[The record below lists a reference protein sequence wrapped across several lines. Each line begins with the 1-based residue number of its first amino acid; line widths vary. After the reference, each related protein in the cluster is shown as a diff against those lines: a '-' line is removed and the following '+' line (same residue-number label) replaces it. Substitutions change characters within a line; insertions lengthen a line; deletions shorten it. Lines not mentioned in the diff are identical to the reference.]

1 MCLWN
6 FPTEIFIMS
15 FYALFI
21 LALALSMDS
30 FAVAVCKGST
40 LHKPSYKEALRTGIV
55 FGFVEALMPLT
66 GWIIGI
72 GASHFVMQW
81 NHWIAFGLLFILGGH
96 MVYQSLI
103 SKDEKLEEKKNKHS
117 YFNLIITSIAT
128 SIDAMAVG
136 LGLAFLD
143 VNIVHAIFIIGI
155 TTMGM
160 ATVGVI
166 AGRHVSTILGKKT
179 ELFAGLILVSIGLF
193 ILLENI

>member
-1 MCLWN
+1 
-6 FPTEIFIMS
+6 MS

-21 LALALSMDS
+21 LAFALSMDS

-40 LHKPSYKEALRTGIV
+40 LHRPSYKEALRTGIV
-55 FGFVEALMPLT
+55 FGVVEALMPLT

-81 NHWIAFGLLFILGGH
+81 NHWIAFVLLFVLGGH
-96 MVYQSLI
+96 MIYQSLLA
-103 SKDEKLEEKKNKHS
+103 KEDEPKERKKQHS
-117 YFNLIITSIAT
+117 YLNLIITSVAT

-143 VNIVHAIFIIGI
+143 VDIIHAIFTIGL
-155 TTMGM
+155 TTMIM
-160 ATVGVI
+160 ATIGVM

-179 ELFAGLILVSIGLF
+179 ELVAGVILISIGLF
-193 ILLENI
+193 ILLENF

>member
-1 MCLWN
+1 MSMEL
-6 FPTEIFIMS
+6 PTEIFIMS

-21 LALALSMDS
+21 LAFALSMDS

-40 LHKPSYKEALRTGIV
+40 LHRPSYKEALRTGIV
-55 FGFVEALMPLT
+55 FGVVEALMPLT

-81 NHWIAFGLLFILGGH
+81 NHWIAFVLLFVLGGH
-96 MVYQSLI
+96 MIYQSLLA
-103 SKDEKLEEKKNKHS
+103 KEDEPKERKKQHS
-117 YFNLIITSIAT
+117 YLNLIITSVAT

-143 VNIVHAIFIIGI
+143 VDIIHAIFIIGL
-155 TTMGM
+155 TTMIM
-160 ATVGVI
+160 ATIGVM

-179 ELFAGLILVSIGLF
+179 ELVAGVILISIGLF

>member
-1 MCLWN
+1 MEL
-6 FPTEIFIMS
+6 PTEIFIMS

-21 LALALSMDS
+21 LAFALSMDS

-40 LHKPSYKEALRTGIV
+40 LHRPSYKEALRTGIV
-55 FGFVEALMPLT
+55 FGVVEALMPLT

-81 NHWIAFGLLFILGGH
+81 NHWIAFVLLFVLGGH
-96 MVYQSLI
+96 MIYQSLLA
-103 SKDEKLEEKKNKHS
+103 KEDEPKERKKQHS
-117 YFNLIITSIAT
+117 YLNLIITSVAT

-143 VNIVHAIFIIGI
+143 VDIIHAIFTIGL
-155 TTMGM
+155 TTMIM
-160 ATVGVI
+160 ATIGVM

-179 ELFAGLILVSIGLF
+179 ELVAGVILISIGLF
-193 ILLENI
+193 ILLENF